1 VDGHRGV
8 RCGNDRVGRRY
19 KHSLPGGDLQMNP
32 RRRMMIM
39 DTIYIMAG
47 IVAVSL
53 IMGVVAWGIVWLL
66 N

>member
-1 VDGHRGV
+1 
-8 RCGNDRVGRRY
+8 
-19 KHSLPGGDLQMNP
+19 MNP

-53 IMGVVAWGIVWLL
+53 IMGVVIGGLIWLS

>member
-1 VDGHRGV
+1 M
-8 RCGNDRVGRRY
+8 
-19 KHSLPGGDLQMNP
+19 SP
-32 RRRMMIM
+32 RRRMKIM

-53 IMGVVAWGIVWLL
+53 IMGVVIGGLIWLS